1 LLCDVF
7 ELLLQAEKTKLAK
20 LGFKLRKMKKR
31 ILFVLLFVCTLI
43 TYAQDVIESNTGENI
58 AKIESAKPDVLTAN
72 FDFVVTDTGVNSK
85 QHEYGSGFFKQ
96 KYIIISA
103 KKVGGIGGT
112 KDPLT
117 GEPHTQ
123 IYCATIKKTGDL
135 DRPLLY
141 SRILN
146 TNDNEGTI
154 TFSPNQQVVYYTRS
168 LLGDKRNYQLYRA
181 KDPLKRGQ
189 WLEEKKIHFSSSKYS
204 IENPY
209 VSEDGKTMY
218 FASDM
223 PGGEGGYDL
232 YSANINQD
240 GTIDNPVNLG
250 EAVNTANDERSP
262 YVDDNNKYLY
272 FASNGHNTIG
282 GLDVFRARSVKGKFV
297 RVLNLGPTINT
308 PEDDYAFML
317 ANEKRGYVTSAKEG
331 GEGGSDVYKLRLNYN
346 KQLLK
351 GFVKDALTN
360 EKITTAEI
368 KVVDT
373 DGNEVD
379 INTTKTGEFSAYV
392 DPYEVYTITTNK
404 EGYNQNVLELPTN
417 SATERVFKTE
427 VSLEQTPP
435 EIVEVDGKSMI
446 KIENIYFA
454 FDKAVIKEDS
464 KVSLNKIVNVLNDN
478 PLMKIEVNAH
488 TDIRGSAPYNLAL
501 SKRRAASTMK
511 YLISKGISKDRLISE
526 GYGESQTIINCE
538 GRECSDEEHE
548 LNRRIEFVIVPE

>member
-1 LLCDVF
+1 
-7 ELLLQAEKTKLAK
+7 
-20 LGFKLRKMKKR
+20 MKKT
-31 ILFVLLFVCTLI
+31 ILLFLFLAFVI
-43 TYAQDVIESNTGENI
+43 NVNSQDIIESTTGETI
-58 AKIESAKPDVLTAN
+58 TGIESAKSDVLTAN
-72 FDFVVTDTGVNSK
+72 FDFIVTDTGVNSK

-146 TNDNEGTI
+146 TNDNEGSI

-168 LLGDKRNYQLYRA
+168 LLGDKRNYQLFRA

-189 WLEEKKIHFSSSKYS
+189 WLEETKIHFSSSKYS
-204 IENPY
+204 VENPY
-209 VSEDGKTMY
+209 LSEDGETLF

-223 PGGEGGYDL
+223 PGGLGGFDL
-232 YSANINQD
+232 YSVKISED
-240 GTIDNPVNLG
+240 GRVGKPVNLG
-250 EAVNTANDERSP
+250 DGVNTAKDERTP
-262 YVDDNNKYLY
+262 YIDDNNKYLY
-272 FASNGHNTIG
+272 FASSGHNTMG

-297 RVLNLGPTINT
+297 RTLNLGTTINS

-331 GEGGSDVYKLRLNYN
+331 GIGGSDVYKLRLNYN

-351 GFVKDALTN
+351 GNVKDALTN
-360 EKITTAEI
+360 QTITNAVVKI
-368 KVVDT
+368 VDT
-373 DGNEVD
+373 DGEDVE
-379 INTTKTGEFSAYV
+379 IKTTKTGEFSAYV
-392 DPYEVYTITTNK
+392 DPYEVYTITTEK
-404 EGYNQNVLELPTN
+404 EGYDQNVLELPTN
-417 SATERVFKTE
+417 SATERVFNAE
-427 VSLEQTPP
+427 VLLEQTPP
-435 EIVEVDGKSMI
+435 EIVEVDGRSMI

-454 FDKAVIKEDS
+454 FDKAIIKVDS
-464 KVSLNKIVNVLNDN
+464 KVSLNKIVKVLEDN
-478 PLMKIEVNAH
+478 PTMKIEVNAH
-488 TDIRGSAPYNLAL
+488 TDIRGSAPYNMAL

-511 YLISKGISKDRLISE
+511 YLISKGISKSRLISE
-526 GYGESQTIINCE
+526 GYGETQTIIDCE
-538 GRECSDEEHE
+538 GKNCSDEEHE
-548 LNRRIEFVIVPE
+548 LNRRIEFVIIPE

>member
-1 LLCDVF
+1 
-7 ELLLQAEKTKLAK
+7 
-20 LGFKLRKMKKR
+20 MKKR
-31 ILFVLLFVCTLI
+31 ILLI
-43 TYAQDVIESNTGENI
+43 LIFAFALNVNSQEIIESNSGETITG
-58 AKIESAKPDVLTAN
+58 IESAKSDVLTAN

-103 KKVGGIGGT
+103 KKIGGIGGK

-117 GEPHTQ
+117 GEPHMQ

-135 DRPLLY
+135 DRPSLY
-141 SRILN
+141 STILN
-146 TNDNEGTI
+146 TDDNEGTI

-168 LLGDKRNYQLYRA
+168 LLGDKRNYQLFRA
-181 KDPLKRGQ
+181 KDPLKNGR
-189 WLEEKKIHFSSSKYS
+189 WMEEKKIHFSSSKYS

-218 FASDM
+218 FSSDM

-232 YSANINQD
+232 YSVNINED
-240 GTIDNPVNLG
+240 GTFDNPVNLG
-250 EAVNTANDERSP
+250 KAVNTANDERTP

-272 FASNGHNTIG
+272 FASNGHNTMG
-282 GLDVFRARSVKGKFV
+282 GLDVFRARNVKGEYI
-297 RVLNLGPTINT
+297 RVLNLGSTINT

-351 GFVKDALTN
+351 GSVKDALTN
-360 EKITTAEI
+360 QVITTANV
-368 KVVDT
+368 KVIDT
-373 DGNEVD
+373 DGNEVE

-392 DPYEVYTITTNK
+392 DPYEVYTIVTDK
-404 EGYNQNVLELPTN
+404 EGYDQNVLDLPTN
-417 SATERVFKTE
+417 SATQRVFKAE
-427 VSLEQTPP
+427 VALEQTPP

-464 KVSLNKIVNVLNDN
+464 KVSLNKIVNVLDEN
-478 PLMKIEVNAH
+478 PTMKIEVNAH
-488 TDIRGSAPYNLAL
+488 TDIRGSAPYNLKL
-501 SKRRAASTMK
+501 SKRRAASTMR
-511 YLISKGISKDRLISE
+511 YLISKGIAKERLLSE
-526 GYGESQTIINCE
+526 GYGESQPIINCE

-548 LNRRIEFVIVPE
+548 LNRRIEFVIIPE